1 MLEQVG
7 TGNFT
12 LGSIAGTNVEITANG
27 NIVSRTD
34 DIGYINASDMI
45 NLVSTG
51 GGIGTTT
58 EGLRIKNSGAVVIPM
73 FKTLSTLKPYRT
85 ARLSLV
91 LLSKSK
97 AA

>member
-1 MLEQVG
+1 MQVTLNSNNSYISANAAGNIMLEQVG

-12 LGSIAGTNVEITANG
+12 LGSIAGTNVDITANG

-58 EGLRIKNSGAVVIPM
+58 EGLRIKNKRRGC
-73 FKTLSTLKPYRT
+73 
-85 ARLSLV
+85 
-91 LLSKSK
+91 
-97 AA
+97 